1 MLRLVSFVCLILFL
15 VVRKWRTW
23 QLQEWVREQLDVASF
38 RYAGEPNIRQRL
50 HLRATENRRLKGAF
64 GIDNSLTTESLS
76 THQAFLKSAS
86 RVLNKGDRSWEE
98 LYGIARTLIDAEL
111 ETAADEDG
119 QPSLRLAESVR
130 CMILAVVLF
139 DSFGVDPTSIPR
151 SSLVT
156 ITQEINKQW
165 LQSKCHPD
173 DVAPSQLL
181 NWTIAALNIKHPF
194 SAGNT
199 KTTPAEVLSLLMP
212 QYETL
217 WRVVL
222 LTFVTAYHHQ
232 PDAHLDAEHRTAT
245 VPSCLGNPAHEQEA
259 LKLAKVSPHQTPNQ
273 HPPLN
278 PPSSTGRPPPLPLQ
292 QAPLPRRRPPHPS
305 GWPPIGISIS
315 ISRHLRPAPPP
326 PHLGQPRARLPP
338 GAVR

>member
-1 MLRLVSFVCLILFL
+1 MLRLVGLVCLILFL
-15 VVRKWRTW
+15 LIRRWRTW

-38 RYAGEPNIRQRL
+38 RYAGEPNIQQRL

-64 GIDNSLTTESLS
+64 GILNSLTTESLP
-76 THQAFLKSAS
+76 THQAFLKNAS
-86 RVLNKGDRSWEE
+86 RVLNKGGRSWDV
-98 LYGIARTLIDAEL
+98 LYGIAGTLIDTEL
-111 ETAADEDG
+111 QTASDEGG

-130 CMILAVVLF
+130 CMVLAVVLF
-139 DSFGVDPTSIPR
+139 DSFGVNPRSTPR

-165 LQSKCHPD
+165 LKSKCHPD

-181 NWTIAALNIKHPF
+181 NSTIATLNIIHPF
-194 SAGNT
+194 SPGHVKMPST
-199 KTTPAEVLSLLMP
+199 EVLSLLMP

-259 LKLAKVSPHQTPNQ
+259 LKLAKVSPRQTPNQ
-273 HPPLN
+273 HPPLT

-305 GWPPIGISIS
+305 GWPPIGICIS
-315 ISRHLRPAPPP
+315 ISRHLRPAPAP
-326 PHLGQPRARLPP
+326 PHLGQRRARVPA